1 MSKTKEELDAL
12 KEEVE
17 AVNEKLQELTEEEL
31 AMVND
36 GGVIAQVKCE
46 DIVKTNT
53 TEALQ
58 GKPVG
63 VVVIASEGQPGSE
76 MRFGVR

>member
-1 MSKTKEELDAL
+1 MKTKEELNKL

-31 AMVND
+31 AMVNG
-36 GGVIAQVKCE
+36 GGVIAQVKGE

-63 VVVIASEGQPGSE
+63 VAVIASEGQPGSE